1 MKRPAGES
9 MMSLS
14 EKLKTLRQ
22 KTGQSLQQVA
32 DGVGVSKVH
41 IWELEKGTS
50 QNPSFDL
57 LKRLAAHFKIPIGYF
72 HDDEIEP
79 KRAEALRFFRE
90 YEGKL
95 SDKDWQALRS
105 MADALRSKDEE

>member
-1 MKRPAGES
+1 
-9 MMSLS
+9 MSLA

-50 QNPSFDL
+50 SNPGLDL
-57 LKRLAAHFKIPIGYF
+57 LKGLAAHFKVPISYF
-72 HDDEIEP
+72 HDDQIDP
-79 KRAEALRFFRE
+79 KDADALQFFRE
-90 YEGKL
+90 FDGKL
-95 SDKDWQALRS
+95 SEKDWQALRS
-105 MADALRSKDEE
+105 MAAALRSRDAQ